1 MRTAVI
7 GAGSWGTALAQH
19 LGIKGFPVRLWVHDA
34 TRAEEM
40 ARLRENRAYLPGVRL
55 VDGVSITH
63 RIGEA
68 LEQAELVLEVVPS
81 HAVRA
86 VMHEAAAFMQP
97 GAPIVTCSKG
107 IENDSLMTMLEVLED
122 VLPVPLHPYLAVLSG
137 PSFALELARQM
148 PTADSVAA
156 RWERIAREVQTA
168 FTSASLKVYTSID
181 VVGVELGGAVKN
193 VIAVASGIAEGLGY
207 GDNTRAALIT
217 RGLVEISRLAARKG
231 ANPLTVSGLSG
242 MGDLVL
248 TCTGQLSRNRRVGF
262 ELGRG
267 KALNEILGD
276 MEMIAEGVKNARSVH
291 QLAQKLQVE
300 VPICDGVYR
309 VLYEGLSPKDAVVQL
324 MGRAPSPEFQ

>member
-1 MRTAVI
+1 MR
-7 GAGSWGTALAQH
+7 
-19 LGIKGFPVRLWVHDA
+19 
-34 TRAEEM
+34 
-40 ARLRENRAYLPGVRL
+40 
-55 VDGVSITH
+55 
-63 RIGEA
+63 
-68 LEQAELVLEVVPS
+68 
-81 HAVRA
+81 
-86 VMHEAAAFMQP
+86 EAAAFMRP

-137 PSFALELARQM
+137 PSFALELVRLM
-148 PTADSVAA
+148 PTAISVAA
-156 RWERIAREVQTA
+156 RWERIAREVQAA

-193 VIAVASGIAEGLGY
+193 VIAVGAGIAEGLGY
-207 GDNTRAALIT
+207 GDNTRAAIIT

-248 TCTGQLSRNRRVGF
+248 TCTGDLSRNRRVGF

-276 MEMIAEGVKNARSVH
+276 MEMVAEGVKNARSVH
-291 QLAQKLQVE
+291 QLAEKLKVD
-300 VPICDGVYR
+300 VPICEAVYG
-309 VLYEGLSPKDAVVQL
+309 VLYEGLSPSEAVVQL
-324 MGRAPSPEFQ
+324 MGRAPSAEFHE